1 MKSSQSDVPGESLKL
16 TFFGSP
22 ELALPSL
29 EALLQA
35 GHRILRVYTQPDRPA
50 GRGRRL
56 LACPVARRARELGLS
71 VSQPQRLSDPE
82 VVEEVRSLGAQAA
95 VVVAFGQLFPPP
107 LLAAFPLGC
116 INLHT
121 SLLPLLRGASP
132 INHAIL
138 EGHSHTGV
146 STMYLDRGLDTGD
159 VILQRKTPID
169 PQETAGS
176 LAARLAEMGAGLLV
190 ETLALAARGQAP
202 RTPQD
207 HSRATYAP
215 KLSKADGLMD
225 WSLSAQELDRRVR
238 GLDPW
243 PSAFTFLQGRQLRL
257 FAPTA
262 VDPHASLA
270 EPPGSLL
277 PPRRGR
283 DDLMWVA
290 TGSGA
295 LGVGRVQAAG
305 KRQVSAADFLRGAR
319 LTPGT
324 RLGET

>member
-1 MKSSQSDVPGESLKL
+1 
-16 TFFGSP
+16 
-22 ELALPSL
+22 
-29 EALLQA
+29 
-35 GHRILRVYTQPDRPA
+35 
-50 GRGRRL
+50 
-56 LACPVARRARELGLS
+56 
-71 VSQPQRLSDPE
+71 
-82 VVEEVRSLGAQAA
+82 
-95 VVVAFGQLFPPP
+95 VVVAFGQIFPPP

-138 EGHSHTGV
+138 EGHSRTGV

-159 VILQRKTPID
+159 VILQRATPID

-176 LAARLAEMGAGLLV
+176 LAARLAGMGAELLV
-190 ETLALAARGQAP
+190 DTLALVARGQAP

-215 KLSKADGLMD
+215 KLSKADGLLD
-225 WSLSAQELDRRVR
+225 WSLAAQELDRRVR

-243 PSAFTFLQGRQLRL
+243 PAAFTFLQGRQLRL

-270 EPPGSLL
+270 DPPGSLL
-277 PPRRGR
+277 PPRLGR
-283 DDLMWVA
+283 DDLMWLA

-305 KRQVSAADFLRGAR
+305 KRQVAAADFLRGAR
-319 LTPGT
+319 LAPGT
-324 RLGET
+324 RLGEK